1 MCGNRFSGVPGNSSG
16 AWEKV
21 QKSTKSS
28 VSSCAF
34 FDSFAKTDGVRMS
47 RIATR
52 LQLINMGTGPAHLT
66 FVLMTPCDYQN

>member
-1 MCGNRFSGVPGNSSG
+1 MSGDSVRGVPGNSWS

-21 QKSTKSS
+21 QKSKKSC

-52 LQLINMGTGPAHLT
+52 LQLINMGSGPAHLT